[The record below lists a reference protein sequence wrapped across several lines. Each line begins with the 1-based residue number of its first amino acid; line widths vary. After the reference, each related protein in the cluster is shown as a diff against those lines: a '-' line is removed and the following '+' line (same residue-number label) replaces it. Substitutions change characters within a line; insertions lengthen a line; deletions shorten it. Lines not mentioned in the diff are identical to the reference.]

1 VRKRNGV
8 RPDGELVERRL
19 VDVVRGV
26 EPDYARE
33 ERPGPECAARE
44 PCDVVWF
51 ARWRVERR
59 WVVDARGVC
68 EGAVGLD
75 GV

>member
-1 VRKRNGV
+1 MRKRNGV
-8 RPDGELVERRL
+8 RPDGELVECWL

-26 EPDYARE
+26 EPDDARE

-44 PCDVVWF
+44 PGDVVRF
-51 ARWRVERR
+51 ARWRVERGR
-59 WVVDARGVC
+59 VVDARGVG

-75 GV
+75 